1 MITNQEIVDTY
12 LKYRG
17 KRRTSTGKIDNTLP
31 LMPFFIMDVVYQIY
45 NKDIKN
51 IECKHQMKRYRT
63 QWVDNYNKFNHEFFR
78 AFNNEQRDYII
89 DLMDEFAEYI
99 HNTIVMMKS
108 AVVNSFTQETEFED
122 KRNLAALLTC
132 NVLCQTAQ
140 HLYGD
145 MYRTWSSLNNYNV
158 GEQHTTY
165 KYACVDMHGMRYMKK
180 ETNQHITGVQQAT
193 YKLACWYPAGKEV
206 DLTASDKV
214 MDMINVLCK
223 KIVYFLKLKDE
234 TVS

>member
-1 MITNQEIVDTY
+1 MITNQEIVDRY
-12 LKYRG
+12 LAYRG
-17 KRRTSTGKIDNTLP
+17 KRRTQSGKMDNTLP

-45 NKDIKN
+45 DKDIKD

-78 AFNNEQRDYII
+78 AFNDDQRDYII
-89 DLMDEFAEYI
+89 DLMDEFAAYI
-99 HNTIVMMKS
+99 HNTVVMMKS

-122 KRNLAALLTC
+122 KKNLASILTC
-132 NVLCQTAQ
+132 NVLCQAAQ

-145 MYRTWSSLNNYNV
+145 MYRN
-158 GEQHTTY
+158 
-165 KYACVDMHGMRYMKK
+165 RYMQK
-180 ETNQHITGVQQAT
+180 EMNQHIAGVQQAT
-193 YKLACWYPAGKEV
+193 YKFACWYPAGKGV

-214 MDMINVLCK
+214 MNMIDVLCK

-234 TVS
+234 SVS